1 MPSRAQSKILYSRLV
16 WLPLLAYVLLVVYG
30 SLFPWSG
37 WQWPADSL
45 IDFLWAALPHYITR
59 TDVTTNLLVYFPVGL
74 LAALA
79 LRRSNSLPLTWLRA
93 TVFGAGLSLCM
104 EFGQNFLPWRN
115 ASNLDVLMNTCGSAL
130 GALAF
135 VALHEQTPAG
145 RGLRRWRA
153 GLFRPGWDADAGLAL
168 LALWGLAQ
176 LSLRLPSLVA
186 GNWHEVWVPFWNWE
200 QAIMQASP
208 LAMMVYALEL
218 VSVTFFVL
226 QLVRQPARRP
236 SAALLIFALLLLVKF
251 SAAAVLVRGSVL
263 PRLLSLDVVGG
274 TLAGL
279 LLLGILL
286 YRERCGSA
294 ELVLMLLA
302 ALVSAKLFY
311 LLNSEGNVGGP
322 LFAWQDNHIRWVNMT
337 GFAYW
342 LADIWPFAAALYLI
356 VWRWLLPS
364 GRQGTKR

>member
-1 MPSRAQSKILYSRLV
+1 MPSRVHNHTTNRILL
-16 WLPLLAYVLLVVYG
+16 WLPLLAYVLLVIYG

-37 WQWPADSL
+37 WQWPQENLLA
-45 IDFLWAALPHYITR
+45 FLWAPLPQYITR
-59 TDVTTNLLVYFPVGL
+59 TDLTTNLLVYFPVGL
-74 LAALA
+74 LAALV
-79 LRRSNSLPLTWLRA
+79 LRRSGNLPWTLMRA
-93 TVFGAGLSLCM
+93 TLWGAGLSLCM

-115 ASNLDVLMNTCGSAL
+115 ASNFDVLVNTGGSAL

-135 VALHEQTPAG
+135 VLLHEQTPAG
-145 RGLRRWRA
+145 RSLRRWRTHH
-153 GLFRPGWDADAGLAL
+153 FRPGWDADAGLTL

-176 LSLRLPSLVA
+176 LSLRLPSLVS
-186 GNWHEVWVPFWNWE
+186 GNWRETWVPFWNWNE
-200 QAIMQASP
+200 ALMQASP

-218 VSVTFFVL
+218 TTVTFFVL
-226 QLVRQPARRP
+226 QLVHDRDRRP
-236 SAALLIFALLLLVKF
+236 RTAWLVFVLLLAVKF
-251 SAAAVLVRGSVL
+251 AAAAMLVRGHVL

-279 LLLGILL
+279 LLLGVLL
-286 YRERCGSA
+286 YRERCGKA
-294 ELVLMLLA
+294 ELVLVLLA

-311 LLNSEGNVGGP
+311 LLNTDGYVGGP
-322 LFAWQDNHIRWVNMT
+322 LFAWQDNHIRWINMT

-364 GRQGTKR
+364 GRGRH